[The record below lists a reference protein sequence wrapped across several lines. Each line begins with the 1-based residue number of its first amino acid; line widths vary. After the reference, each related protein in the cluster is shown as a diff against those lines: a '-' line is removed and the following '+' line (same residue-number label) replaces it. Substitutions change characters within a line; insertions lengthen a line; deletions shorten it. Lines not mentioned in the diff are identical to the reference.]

1 MQLNSNQVTTKKSKQ
16 ELYEFLRKVK
26 NFEQIMPDNISKFEA
41 AEDSFVFA
49 LKGMP
54 EIELKITEE
63 QPYDKLVLGA
73 ASGKLP
79 FTLTANISGTDD
91 NAMVAL
97 VFEGKFNAM
106 MAMMV
111 KAPLTK
117 FINTLSENL
126 EDLA

>member
-1 MQLNSNQVTTKKSKQ
+1 MQLKSNQVTTRKTKQ

-26 NFEQIMPDNISKFEA
+26 NFEQIMPENISKFEA

-63 QPYDKLVLGA
+63 KPYDKLVLGA

-79 FTLTANISGTDD
+79 FTLTANISGTDE
-91 NAMVAL
+91 NAEVAL
-97 VFEGKFNAM
+97 IFDGNFNPM

-111 KAPLTK
+111 KAPLSK

-126 EDLA
+126 EGLE

>member
-1 MQLNSNQVTTKKSKQ
+1 MILKSNQVKTQKSKQ
-16 ELYEFLRKVK
+16 ELYEFLRKVS

-41 AEDSFVFA
+41 KADSFVFA

-79 FTLTANISGTDD
+79 FTLTANIAESD
-91 NAMVAL
+91 NVATVAL
-97 VFEGKFNAM
+97 VFEGNFNPM

-111 KAPLTK
+111 KAPLSK
-117 FINTLSENL
+117 FINTLSANL
-126 EDLA
+126 AELK

>member
-1 MQLNSNQVTTKKSKQ
+1 MQLKSNQVTTRKTKQ

-26 NFEQIMPDNISKFEA
+26 NFEQIMPENISKFEA

-63 QPYDKLVLGA
+63 KPYDKLVLGA

-91 NAMVAL
+91 NAEVAL
-97 VFEGKFNAM
+97 IFDGNFNPM

-111 KAPLTK
+111 KAPLSK

-126 EDLA
+126 EGLA